1 MNSVINSFIFLFFS
15 LFLPYHD
22 LNASYYFSLIT
33 FS

>member
-1 MNSVINSFIFLFFS
+1 MNSVINSFFLFFS
-15 LFLPYHD
+15 LFLHYHD